1 MVAQKSKRKI
11 EYNGNLYY
19 WFIQSDEANILKIHV
34 LSSDKKMNLE
44 YPLFDRE
51 VPVTPAY
58 VKHLLDDYFKS

>member
-1 MVAQKSKRKI
+1 MLEIRWDGI
-11 EYNGNLYY
+11 LYY

-44 YPLFDRE
+44 CPLFDRE